1 MSIQKNIAKST
12 DPSIF
17 LGALKCKI
25 SGIGNV
31 SFDFNSQQDPVE
43 EVDLDG
49 LKRTSILTNDLVTNT
64 LGTAITCN
72 TCLFSAAKEEK
83 CEILPLP
90 VSSNI

>member
-1 MSIQKNIAKST
+1 MSIQKTLQSLLTHQFFCVLLNARY
-12 DPSIF
+12 
-17 LGALKCKI
+17 LV
-25 SGIGNV
+25 SGM
-31 SFDFNSQQDPVE
+31 SHLTSNSQQDPVE
-43 EVDLDG
+43 EVDLDD

-64 LGTAITCN
+64 LRTAITCN